1 MNKKLSLAYVS
12 PGWPLN
18 QFPNGIVTYVQNL
31 LLGLNNYK
39 DITTKVLAFEV
50 GSNADVDQQIINL
63 SLLDKRKSSLE
74 KLQDFFWFRV
84 NINHAIQNISSR
96 RIVTAIQQMHPAPD
110 FLELEESFGL
120 ASKIIPKVHCPVI
133 TRLHGPWFLHAPILN
148 KEHEQGYKYRVQ
160 SEGQAIAQSQGI
172 TSPSLDV
179 LNQVRRFYNL
189 ELPDAKVIPNPV
201 PEVIASMRWD
211 YSNADKLT
219 ILFVGRFDE
228 HKGGDLVLNA
238 FRLVALDNADITL
251 TFVGPD
257 RGIIYNGKNIL
268 FSEYIQLFLPE
279 PAISNR
285 IQFLG
290 HCSQE
295 KIRILRKQALIT
307 VVASRYESFSISLV
321 EALATGCPVVAT
333 AVGGIKEIIIDGY
346 NGLLSR
352 PESAEDLAEKMLNL
366 IDNPDKMNMLSQN
379 AIEDCRVKYHPNVI
393 AQQTLD
399 FYQSLS

>member
-1 MNKKLSLAYVS
+1 MDKKLSLAYVS

-18 QFPNGIVTYVQNL
+18 QFPNGIVAYVQNL

-39 DITTKVLAFEV
+39 DITTTVLAFEV

-63 SLLDKRKSSLE
+63 SLLDKHKSSIE

-84 NINHAIQNISSR
+84 NTNRAIQNVSAR
-96 RIVTAIQQMHPAPD
+96 RIVKAIKQMPSAPD

-120 ASKIIPKVHCPVI
+120 ASKIIPKVNCPVI
-133 TRLHGPWFLHAPILN
+133 TRLHGPWFIHAPILN
-148 KEHEQGYKYRVQ
+148 KEHEQGFKYRVK

-179 LNQVRRFYNL
+179 LNQVRSFYNL

-201 PEVIASMRWD
+201 PEVTASMRWD
-211 YSNADKLT
+211 YAKADKLT

-238 FRLVALDNADITL
+238 FRLVALDNANITL

-257 RGIIYNGKNIL
+257 RGVIYNGKNIL

-279 PAISNR
+279 STINNR

-295 KIRILRKQALIT
+295 KIRILRKQALLT

-321 EALATGCPVVAT
+321 EALTTGCPVVAT

-346 NGLLSR
+346 NGLLAQ
-352 PESAEDLAEKMLNL
+352 PESAEDLAEKMVSL
-366 IDNPDKMNMLSQN
+366 IDNPDKMKMLSQN
-379 AIEDCRVKYHPNVI
+379 AIEDSLIKYHPNVI

-399 FYQSLS
+399 YYQSLL